1 MKPSKKVVIVLVL
14 TAVLLPF
21 YTVSAEV
28 DTPEYDPISVIPG
41 VEEKGP
47 VPPLGEYLN
56 IIFDL
61 AVGVAVIL
69 ATLQLTYGAV
79 LYMTSDVVGKKE
91 ESKERMRSSIFG
103 LLLLLST
110 YLILYQINPE
120 MVEFKLTSPPPT
132 GERQSGDTPY
142 YIIAPS
148 PESTCL
154 PNSAYPGNEC
164 HESTPVCSPTGY
176 ASSEYHCTQ

>member
-1 MKPSKKVVIVLVL
+1 MKPSKKVVTVLVL

-21 YTVSAEV
+21 YTVSAPV
-28 DTPEYDPISVIPG
+28 DTPVYDPISVIPG
-41 VEEKGP
+41 MEEEGP
-47 VPPLGEYLN
+47 VPTLDVYLN

-61 AVGVAVIL
+61 ALGIATIL
-69 ATLQLTYGAV
+69 AILQLTYGAV

-132 GERQSGDTPY
+132 GERQSGDTPH

>member
-91 ESKERMRSSIFG
+91 ESKERMQSSIIG

-110 YLILYQINPE
+110 YLILYQINPDILSL
-120 MVEFKLTSPPPT
+120 KIGTPPPT
-132 GERQSGDTPY
+132 ATSTPTGEGQSGDTP
-142 YIIAPS
+142 
-148 PESTCL
+148 
-154 PNSAYPGNEC
+154 
-164 HESTPVCSPTGY
+164 
-176 ASSEYHCTQ
+176 